1 MVTITIFMEGGAD
14 PNIPEDIQTINNTQ
28 ALRESLYRIF
38 KENISTEV
46 SIVVI
51 MLHGYKNAVKKF
63 LQQPSNN
70 SMFLYV
76 DLDGAPNT
84 KDNWFQK
91 LEDEGF
97 NLSEEQ
103 KQRCFF
109 MIQEM
114 EAWIL
119 YQPTIL
125 DTWGAQNGYI
135 RQKSNINI
143 INDNNI
149 AGKVVTEILH
159 PSDVLSYLLGRYFT
173 KVISRKKK
181 KAKYGKLKTAPALL
195 DLLDASLLGQ
205 QDEELKRF
213 ITSV

>member
-1 MVTITIFMEGGAD
+1 MEGGAD
-14 PNIPEDIQTINNTQ
+14 PNTPEDIQTINNTQ

-103 KQRCFF
+103 KQRCF
-109 MIQEM
+109 
-114 EAWIL
+114 L
-119 YQPTIL
+119 
-125 DTWGAQNGYI
+125 
-135 RQKSNINI
+135 
-143 INDNNI
+143 
-149 AGKVVTEILH
+149 
-159 PSDVLSYLLGRYFT
+159 
-173 KVISRKKK
+173 
-181 KAKYGKLKTAPALL
+181 
-195 DLLDASLLGQ
+195 
-205 QDEELKRF
+205 
-213 ITSV
+213 